1 MKCPNWKKAACSADI
16 NDRGFKPEY
25 ATRKVQCPENT
36 DYHCN
41 LVKSAAA
48 RARATDRKLLRV
60 LKVLYQLN
68 QEPVNLHNMQVTY
81 KIGLRTAERDL
92 QLLRLAGFDI
102 TTTGFPGEYKLN
114 GGLKIAPAAQEARI

>member
-25 ATRKVQCPENT
+25 AARKVQCPANT
-36 DYHCN
+36 DEHCN
-41 LVKSAAA
+41 LVR
-48 RARATDRKLLRV
+48 RAPSGVQKPNRKLLRV

-68 QEPVNLHNMQVTY
+68 QEPVNLHNMQVVY

-92 QLLRLAGFDI
+92 QILRLAGFDI

-114 GGLKIAPAAQEARI
+114 GGLKIATTAQEAKI